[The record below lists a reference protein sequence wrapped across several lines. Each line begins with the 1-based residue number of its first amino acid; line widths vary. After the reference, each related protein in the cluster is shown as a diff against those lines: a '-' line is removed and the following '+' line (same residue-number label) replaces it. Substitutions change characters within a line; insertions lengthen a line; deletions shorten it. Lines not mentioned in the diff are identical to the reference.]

1 MKWRF
6 FLPAVLLLTVTALI
20 FFLLFVS
27 SYDVPQ
33 QQIEKQKPA
42 DTKTSQRSSE
52 RGISTDM
59 AQSDLDLPSRIRSL
73 FDDLPKLNEREQE
86 KCAEEIAEQENIS
99 SQAQADQ
106 EAREAQRIA
115 KEEAK
120 ANGMAKLIALGL
132 TEEEAGA
139 LIG

>member
-6 FLPAVLLLTVTALI
+6 LLPTVLLLTVAALI
-20 FFLLFVS
+20 FFLLFFS

-33 QQIEKQKPA
+33 QQIEKQQPA
-42 DTKTSQRSSE
+42 DTKTSQRASE